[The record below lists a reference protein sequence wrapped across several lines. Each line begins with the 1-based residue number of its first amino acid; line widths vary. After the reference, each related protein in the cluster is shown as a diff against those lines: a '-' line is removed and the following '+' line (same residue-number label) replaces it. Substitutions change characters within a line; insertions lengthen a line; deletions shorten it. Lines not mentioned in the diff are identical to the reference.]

1 VGETTIGGAELS
13 REESVKFPLSE
24 AFAFSLESIKRRFS
38 RALVTMA
45 SIILG
50 ISFLSFLL
58 TTGRI
63 VSIMQQQSGTAVQA
77 YQIWMAIIA
86 ILICAVG
93 IVNSML
99 MSVTERYKE
108 IGTIK
113 CLGAR
118 NRHVLEIFLI
128 EAFFLGLIGGAIGA
142 ISGWGIAALWQ
153 YLLPL
158 MTQQGSAQTEALII
172 AVRLWLEF
180 NVNEP
185 LVFLSN
191 PLIGIALSVFIA
203 LISSIVPAYIAAKLS
218 PTEALRYE
226 A

>member
-1 VGETTIGGAELS
+1 MS
-13 REESVKFPLSE
+13 KEESVKFPLSE
-24 AFAFSLESIKRRFS
+24 AFAFSLESIRRRFG

-50 ISFLSFLL
+50 IAFLSFLL

-63 VSIMQQQSGTAVQA
+63 LSATYQRESGVVVES

-86 ILICAVG
+86 LLICSVG

-108 IGTIK
+108 IGTMK
-113 CLGAR
+113 CLGAM
-118 NRHVLEIFLI
+118 NSHVLEIFLI
-128 EAFFLGLIGGAIGA
+128 EALILGLIGGVIGA
-142 ISGWGIAALWQ
+142 LTGWGIAIIWQ
-153 YLLPL
+153 YFLRADP
-158 MTQQGSAQTEALII
+158 GIIFSAI
-172 AVRLWLEF
+172 RLWMEF
-180 NVNEP
+180 DLKNPIMLLTNP
-185 LVFLSN
+185 LVA
-191 PLIGIALSVFIA
+191 IALSVFIA
-203 LISSIVPAYIAAKLS
+203 LVSSIVPAYMAARLS

>member
-1 VGETTIGGAELS
+1 MS
-13 REESVKFPLSE
+13 KEESVKFPLSE
-24 AFAFSLESIKRRFS
+24 AFAFSLESIRRRFG

-50 ISFLSFLL
+50 IAFLSFLL

-63 VSIMQQQSGTAVQA
+63 LSATYQEESGVIVES

-86 ILICAVG
+86 LLICSVG

-108 IGTIK
+108 IGTMK
-113 CLGAR
+113 CLGAM
-118 NRHVLEIFLI
+118 NSHVLEIFLI
-128 EAFFLGLIGGAIGA
+128 EALILGLIGGVIGA
-142 ISGWGIAALWQ
+142 LTGWGIAIIWQ
-153 YLLPL
+153 YFSRADP
-158 MTQQGSAQTEALII
+158 GIIFSAI
-172 AVRLWLEF
+172 RLWMEF
-180 NVNEP
+180 DLKNPIMLLTNP
-185 LVFLSN
+185 LVA
-191 PLIGIALSVFIA
+191 IALSVFIA
-203 LISSIVPAYIAAKLS
+203 LVSSIVPAYMAARLS

>member
-1 VGETTIGGAELS
+1 MS
-13 REESVKFPLSE
+13 KEESVKFPLSE
-24 AFAFSLESIKRRFS
+24 AFAFSLESIRRRFG

-50 ISFLSFLL
+50 IAFLSFLL

-63 VSIMQQQSGTAVQA
+63 LSATYQQESGVIVES

-86 ILICAVG
+86 LLICSVG

-108 IGTIK
+108 IGTMK
-113 CLGAR
+113 CLGAM
-118 NRHVLEIFLI
+118 NSHVLEIFLI
-128 EAFFLGLIGGAIGA
+128 EALILGLIGGVIGA
-142 ISGWGIAALWQ
+142 LTGWGIAIIWQ
-153 YLLPL
+153 YFLRADP
-158 MTQQGSAQTEALII
+158 GIIFSAI
-172 AVRLWLEF
+172 RLWMEF
-180 NVNEP
+180 DLKDSIMLLANP
-185 LVFLSN
+185 LVA
-191 PLIGIALSVFIA
+191 IALSVFIA
-203 LISSIVPAYIAAKLS
+203 LVSSIVPAYMAARLS

>member
-1 VGETTIGGAELS
+1 MSEGKG
-13 REESVKFPLSE
+13 VKFPLSE
-24 AFAFSLESIKRRFS
+24 AFAFSLESIKRRFG
-38 RALVTMA
+38 RAIVTMA

-58 TTGRI
+58 TSGRI
-63 VSIMQQQSGTAVQA
+63 VSVLYQEESGLIIEA

-108 IGTIK
+108 IGTMK
-113 CLGAR
+113 CLGAM
-118 NRHVLEIFLI
+118 NSHVVQIFLI
-128 EAFFLGLIGGAIGA
+128 EAFLLGLIGGGIGA
-142 ISGWGIAALWQ
+142 VTGWGIATIWQ
-153 YLLPL
+153 YILKSNP
-158 MTQQGSAQTEALII
+158 EAIST
-172 AVRLWLEF
+172 AVRLWMEIKVPSNF
-180 NVNEP
+180 NDM
-185 LVFLSN
+185 LILLSN
-191 PLIGIALSVFIA
+191 PLIDIVLGIFIA
-203 LISSIVPAYIAAKLS
+203 LISSIVPAYIASKLS

>member
-1 VGETTIGGAELS
+1 MENLS
-13 REESVKFPLSE
+13 RWSRLSGEGDVKFPLSE
-24 AFAFSLESIKRRFS
+24 AFSLSLESIKRRFG
-38 RALVTMA
+38 RALITIA
-45 SIILG
+45 SIIFG

-63 VSIMQQQSGTAVQA
+63 VSAVQQQSGSAVQV

-108 IGTIK
+108 IGTLK

-118 NRHVLEIFLI
+118 NRHVLGIFLI
-128 EAFFLGLIGGAIGA
+128 EALFLGLIGGVIGA
-142 ISGWGIAALWQ
+142 VAGWGIAALWQ

-158 MTQQGSAQTEALII
+158 MQQEPLQNQVLIF
-172 AVRLWLEF
+172 AARLWIEF
-180 NVNEP
+180 DFSEP
-185 LVFLSN
+185 LILLSN
-191 PLIGIALSVFIA
+191 PLMGIALSVFIA
-203 LISSIVPAYIAAKLS
+203 LVASIVPAYIASQLS